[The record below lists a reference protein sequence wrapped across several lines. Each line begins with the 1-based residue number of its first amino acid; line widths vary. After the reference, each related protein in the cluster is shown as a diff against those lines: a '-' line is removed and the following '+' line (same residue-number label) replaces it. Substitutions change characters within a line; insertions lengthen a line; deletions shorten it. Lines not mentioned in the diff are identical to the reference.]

1 MKKVIALLLSAA
13 MMICL
18 FAGCGGGNNGTPSN
32 EDNTGEVVLEFQQW
46 FDNEMEAGYLQ
57 SICDAFYAETGIKVN
72 LLSQPYA
79 DTKTQLQASAVAGTM
94 ADIVA
99 LDGSWIYDYATQG
112 NLADLGAL
120 FTEIGFDTADVSM
133 QTTVNGTVYAQPLV
147 IFPCL
152 MAVNRDILTAKG
164 INELPTTWSE
174 FLDVCK
180 TVTDPANNVYG
191 FAMNTVSYTHLTL
204 PTICSV

>member
-13 MMICL
+13 MMVCL
-18 FAGCGGGNNGTPSN
+18 FAGCGGNNNGTPSN

-46 FDNEMEAGYLQ
+46 FDNEMEVGYLQ
-57 SICDAFYAETGIKVN
+57 SVCDAFYAETGIKVN

-152 MAVNRDILTAKG
+152 MAVNRQG
-164 INELPTTWSE
+164 
-174 FLDVCK
+174 
-180 TVTDPANNVYG
+180 
-191 FAMNTVSYTHLTL
+191 HQ
-204 PTICSV
+204 